1 VSELTTVGE
10 VKNYIG
16 KFLAEEVEKGNINS
30 RDDVVNALNKEGFN
44 VLKEETKTISIENPI
59 GNRNIRLQGQ
69 MFEKGFNPQELEK
82 KVGRVN

>member
-82 KVGRVN
+82 KSW